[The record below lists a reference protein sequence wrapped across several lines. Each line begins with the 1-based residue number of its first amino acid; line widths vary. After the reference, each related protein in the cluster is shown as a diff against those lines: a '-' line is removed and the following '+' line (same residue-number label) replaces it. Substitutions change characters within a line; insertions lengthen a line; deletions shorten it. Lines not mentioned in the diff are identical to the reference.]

1 MCIMMEN
8 ALCPECGRKL
18 LVDKCL
24 SETDAVMK
32 CKHCE
37 KTFNISFDE
46 KTFPAKFNSFNWGAF
61 LIGWIWCLFNGKIW
75 LGILL
80 FLMRFFYNDFN
91 NIPHIVLAYFVF
103 VLVIGINLGRKGN
116 KIAWNHKEWKSVEA
130 FEKAQK
136 SWMIAGIIINVL
148 VFVLAFIRG

>member
-1 MCIMMEN
+1 MEN
-8 ALCPECGRKL
+8 ALCPECGRRL

-46 KTFPAKFNSFNWGAF
+46 KTFPANLNSFNWGAF
-61 LIGWIWCLFNGKIW
+61 LMGWLWCLSNGKVW

-80 FLMRFFYNDFN
+80 C
-91 NIPHIVLAYFVF
+91 VLAWISNHLPF
-103 VLVIGINLGRKGN
+103 IGFIFSIPYIIIAIYLGVKGN

-130 FEKAQK
+130 FEKVQK
-136 SWMIAGIIINVL
+136 NWLIAGIIVDVIL
-148 VFVLAFIRG
+148 LIFCYSIIL

>member
-1 MCIMMEN
+1 MEN

-32 CKHCE
+32 CKHCK
-37 KTFNISFDE
+37 KTFNVSYDE
-46 KTFPAKFNSFNWGAF
+46 KTFPSNLNSFNWGAF
-61 LIGWIWCLFNGKIW
+61 LMNDIWCFFNGKIGM
-75 LGILL
+75 GILL
-80 FLMRFFYNDFN
+80 FLLYVLSNL
-91 NIPHIVLAYFVF
+91 IPF
-103 VLVIGINLGRKGN
+103 IGFIFSIPYIIITIYLGVKGN

-136 SWMIAGIIINVL
+136 GWLISGKIMLVVAIIMGILIVI
-148 VFVLAFIRG
+148 F